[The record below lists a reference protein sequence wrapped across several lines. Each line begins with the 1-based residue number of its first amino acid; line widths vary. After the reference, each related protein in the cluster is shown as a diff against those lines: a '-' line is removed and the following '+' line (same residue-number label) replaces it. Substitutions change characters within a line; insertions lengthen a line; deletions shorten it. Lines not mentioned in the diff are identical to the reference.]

1 MKFVI
6 ALFACLQLVTL
17 HGVDAA
23 SINADPISADGV
35 RLERFLDATGVES
48 RWPAGVHV
56 AWETGVPDG
65 KAEHGEGKHTHCSAF
80 VAAVAKQLG
89 VYILRPPEHGQV
101 LLANAQYE
109 WLESAADW
117 KPVGDAQHAQQLANH
132 GQLVV
137 ATYRNHRD
145 DKPGHIAIVR
155 PSTKTPAQIDREGPQ
170 ITQAGGTNHLSTS
183 LQRGF
188 AGHPGAWQRHE
199 VRYYAHRVDWRT
211 LHAEGAR

>member
-6 ALFACLQLVTL
+6 ALFACLQFVPSV
-17 HGVDAA
+17 GADAA
-23 SINADPISADGV
+23 SHNTDSVNADGV
-35 RLERFLDATGVES
+35 KLQRFLDGTGVES

-56 AWETGVPDG
+56 AWETGIPDG
-65 KAEHGEGKHTHCSAF
+65 KAEHGEGRHTHCSAF

-89 VYILRPPEHGQV
+89 VYILRPPEHGQI
-101 LLANAQYE
+101 LLANAQFD

-117 KPVGDAQHAQQLANH
+117 KPVSDSERAQQLANH

-137 ATYRNHRD
+137 ATYRSHHD

-155 PSTKTPAQIDREGPQ
+155 PSTKSAAQIDREGPQ
-170 ITQAGGTNHLSTS
+170 ITQAGGTNYSSTS

-199 VRYYAHRVDWRT
+199 VRYYAHRVDWHA
-211 LHAEGAR
+211 LHAEVAR